1 MQFGGLYLNI
11 WFIEKKNS
19 VPFRFREILVD
30 INILSY
36 YKKKDSFGNILP
48 KFRAN
53 WYNPRPI
60 TINCP
65 KFSTIR
71 FATEIMTIIFTI
83 IDPSNTINLTIYRY
97 PILWGLYHLVVG
109 NSNYFHGLW
118 HGYWL
123 WTLRFL
129 SRLVLSQFLTCD
141 LWNVSKFL
149 VIFSINDFMY
159 AKKAEVSHE
168 KIHWNKKMHALS
180 VL

>member
-1 MQFGGLYLNI
+1 MQFDGLYLNI
-11 WFIEKKNS
+11 WFIEKKSS
-19 VPFRFREILVD
+19 VPFRFRKILVD

-36 YKKKDSFGNILP
+36 YKKIALVIFYQNLERTGTIPARSPSTAPNSAPSGLQRRSWPSYSPSSTHLIPLILP
-48 KFRAN
+48 FIVIPF
-53 WYNPRPI
+53 YGVC
-60 TINCP
+60 TIWLLV
-65 KFSTIR
+65 T
-71 FATEIMTIIFTI
+71 
-83 IDPSNTINLTIYRY
+83 LTI
-97 PILWGLYHLVVG
+97 
-109 NSNYFHGLW
+109 FHGLW